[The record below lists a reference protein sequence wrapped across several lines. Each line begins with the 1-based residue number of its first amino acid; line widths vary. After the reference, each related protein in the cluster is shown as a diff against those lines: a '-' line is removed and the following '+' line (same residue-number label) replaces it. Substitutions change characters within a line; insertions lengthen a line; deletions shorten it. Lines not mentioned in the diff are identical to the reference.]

1 MKKIVSMFFAI
12 VMLFSMTSTTFATDT
27 NIQSTYPD
35 MTKEEAMELLGLS
48 EEEMED
54 MPIYRLSPEE
64 DGISILNL
72 PSTMSR
78 GAYYEDITAPAN
90 FTGAIHTLDG
100 TKFTWGA
107 SLLNDI
113 QGNTNSNA
121 FSMHIALLYTTGYV
135 IDTCDIDQE
144 NPIEN
149 AGYWRKI
156 GESKQIYFKYSYVAG
171 SGYTD
176 NVKQTLRIAVGVY

>member
-12 VMLFSMTSTTFATDT
+12 VMLFNMTGSTFAADT
-27 NIQSTYPD
+27 NTQSIYPD
-35 MTKEEAMELLGLS
+35 MTKEEAMELLGLL

-72 PSTMSR
+72 PRTMSR
-78 GAYYEDITAPAN
+78 GVYYEDITAPAN
-90 FTGAIHTLDG
+90 FTGVIHTLDG

-113 QGNTNSNA
+113 QGNTNNNA
-121 FSMHIALLYTTGYV
+121 FVMHIILQYTTGYV
-135 IDTCDIDQE
+135 IDTCDIDQKNSIY
-144 NPIEN
+144 NPDYWWKI
-149 AGYWRKI
+149 AG
-156 GESKQIYFKYSYVAG
+156 SKQIYFKYSYATG
-171 SGYTD
+171 SGYTA

>member
-90 FTGAIHTLDG
+90 FTVPFIH
-100 TKFTWGA
+100 
-107 SLLNDI
+107 
-113 QGNTNSNA
+113 
-121 FSMHIALLYTTGYV
+121 
-135 IDTCDIDQE
+135 
-144 NPIEN
+144 
-149 AGYWRKI
+149 
-156 GESKQIYFKYSYVAG
+156 
-171 SGYTD
+171 
-176 NVKQTLRIAVGVY
+176 